1 MKDFFALNWQSFR
14 GLTRSPFGQK
24 LALLVGGTALA
35 QLLSIGVLPLVTR
48 LYSPREFGIIA
59 IFLSF
64 FGYWASN
71 LSLRYDQAIVI
82 AVDDSESHIIQ
93 RIATMN
99 VVIMSIA
106 GALIL
111 CLMQRSNLLDYGILP
126 DWAPVASAFIF
137 LFFGLFS
144 IYRSWALRA
153 GFIRQISQASL
164 YRSSVNALSRVALGL
179 AGWGVLG
186 LFVAELLSAIA
197 SVPHLYQLTANHYA
211 NNKPVH
217 SDALIFVETAKKYSK
232 FALIDAPSTWVDA
245 LAFSLPVPI
254 VAFLYGPESAG
265 FFALARTLV
274 AAPNSQIGAAV
285 ADLFQAE
292 LAKAIHLGDFLHAR
306 RLFRKL
312 LKKLILIGL
321 LPLLLFEILAPWL
334 MPVVFGPKWVEA
346 GKIVTVISPW
356 FYVAL
361 VISPLSRATS
371 VLQTQEVKL
380 IYDLLSLALII
391 AISFYAK
398 VAHLNLLSFL
408 VLLSAFKIL
417 EYVVFG
423 FLLERLMAKY
433 LSA

>member
-1 MKDFFALNWQSFR
+1 MKDFFAFNWQSFR
-14 GLTRSPFGQK
+14 GLARSPFGQK
-24 LALLVGGTALA
+24 LSLLVGGTALA

-71 LSLRYDQAIVI
+71 LSLRYDQAIVV
-82 AVDDSESHIIQ
+82 AVNDSESHIIQ
-93 RIATMN
+93 TIATIN

-126 DWAPVASAFIF
+126 GWAPVASAFIF

-144 IYRSWALRA
+144 IYRNLALRA

-197 SVPHLYQLTANHYA
+197 SVPHLYQLTACHYA

-217 SDALIFVETAKKYSK
+217 SDALIFFETAKKYSK

-285 ADLFQAE
+285 ADLFQVE
-292 LAKAIHLGDFLHAR
+292 LARSIQATDFFRAK
-306 RLFRKL
+306 RLFYKL
-312 LKKLILIGL
+312 LKKLLLAGL
-321 LPLLLFEILAPWL
+321 FPLLLFVSLAPWL
-334 MPVVFGPKWVEA
+334 MPVVFGSKWVEA
-346 GKIVTVISPW
+346 GKIVAVISPW

-371 VLQTQEVKL
+371 VLQAQEVKL
-380 IYDLLSLALII
+380 IYDLLSLATII
-391 AISFYAK
+391 AMAFYARTT
-398 VAHLNLLSFL
+398 HLALLPFL
-408 VLLSAFKIL
+408 ICLSLLKIL
-417 EYVVFG
+417 EYIVFA
-423 FLLERLMAKY
+423 FLLERLMVKH
-433 LSA
+433 LSV